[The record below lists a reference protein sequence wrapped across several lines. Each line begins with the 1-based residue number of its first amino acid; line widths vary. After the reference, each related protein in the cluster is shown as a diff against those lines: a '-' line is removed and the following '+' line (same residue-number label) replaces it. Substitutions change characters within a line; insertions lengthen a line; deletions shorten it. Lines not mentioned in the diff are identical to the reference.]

1 MNCSHFFLICRRSNR
16 GSSYSLFSIQL
27 SCSLCADSRNMR
39 HTTPFSLPMSARTPS
54 MRWPCCC
61 NNYRVLGWSS
71 RRATRSTVYTVA
83 AELRMKYEIKIYTV
97 RTSTYELLLLLQ
109 QYRIY
114 LATVHGTEMLSPWN
128 HIFNFN
134 DEVGMGGG
142 HGNCCCFSTITG
154 VHQGAHM
161 FLGN

>member
-1 MNCSHFFLICRRSNR
+1 MN
-16 GSSYSLFSIQL
+16 
-27 SCSLCADSRNMR
+27 
-39 HTTPFSLPMSARTPS
+39 
-54 MRWPCCC
+54 
-61 NNYRVLGWSS
+61 
-71 RRATRSTVYTVA
+71 
-83 AELRMKYEIKIYTV
+83 YEIKIYTV

-142 HGNCCCFSTITG
+142 HGNCCCFFTITG